1 MRKLYL
7 ILTLPILFSFTRKAD
22 KLTHVLGEY
31 IPYVPG
37 DRDVDSLFRY
47 FSMNRNFIADSVT
60 AIYVKG
66 DFKNFVPPGL
76 RPTKFVIEAEKYSS
90 NSFYYASRVCLD
102 TSAASKKILERT
114 VDKLHQR
121 FFFQK
126 VSPVKRTSMKDSPT
140 KPTIILQPATI
151 PPPYSSAGDTM
162 NQRSLPG
169 IILRSHFTLLSTT
182 SFFNKKNQPLPL
194 TLSKL
199 RHEKILHTV
208 VFCIDDNVSRLW
220 AGSSF

>member
-1 MRKLYL
+1 
-7 ILTLPILFSFTRKAD
+7 LFSFTRKAD

-76 RPTKFVIEAEKYSS
+76 RPSKFVIEAEKYGP
-90 NSFYYASRVCLD
+90 NSFYYASRACLD
-102 TSAASKKILERT
+102 TSAVSKKILERT

-121 FFFQK
+121 LNGFFSKSISSEADEHERFPYK
-126 VSPVKRTSMKDSPT
+126 TYNYFTAGNNSPALLIGWGYNESKK
-140 KPTIILQPATI
+140 
-151 PPPYSSAGDTM
+151 
-162 NQRSLPG
+162 
-169 IILRSHFTLLSTT
+169 FTGYYFEITLYTT
-182 SFFNKKNQPLPL
+182 V
-194 TLSKL
+194 
-199 RHEKILHTV
+199 H
-208 VFCIDDNVSRLW
+208 D
-220 AGSSF
+220 